1 MTPQYRHDEI
11 LTGAGRRVGVPLQQ
25 VSGGGGG
32 LPAANRPG
40 PDVFRIVFVIHR
52 RSSLLKYRKFWIR
65 YDDFTSNN
73 KVEVD
78 KKYDINNK
86 WM

>member
-52 RSSLLKYRKFWIR
+52 GSSLLKYRKLDQVR
-65 YDDFTSNN
+65 GL
-73 KVEVD
+73 
-78 KKYDINNK
+78 DIK
-86 WM
+86 QTM